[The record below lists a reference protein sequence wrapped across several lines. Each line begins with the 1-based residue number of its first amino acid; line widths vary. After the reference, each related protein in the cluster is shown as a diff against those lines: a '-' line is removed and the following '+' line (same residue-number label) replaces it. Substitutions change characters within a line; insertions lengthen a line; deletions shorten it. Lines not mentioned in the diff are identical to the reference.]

1 MSRSIGNVFFQ
12 SYLKYSIQSNVT
24 CNEVLLLP
32 AIMCYCTTHPWTTQH
47 SWIVRHRTP
56 QLCQSGR
63 LRNEAPH
70 FTSAIEPET
79 DLLWYHVKSFASCRL
94 NQSDQH
100 LFSPTG
106 YSAIYRA
113 VDEPHITM
121 IARGENQEVPQ
132 TTPLRPSHGPTDV
145 AQDSPVP
152 SHMQAAMAQIL
163 EFMTLQEQEL
173 TADFFLPPHGS
184 TRRCSL
190 LCRYPRAN
198 ATWDSLGNKFRDQ
211 SQG

>member
-1 MSRSIGNVFFQ
+1 MSRGIGNVFFQ
-12 SYLKYSIQSNVT
+12 SCPKHSIHSNVT

-32 AIMCYCTTHPWTTQH
+32 AIMCCCTTHPWTT
-47 SWIVRHRTP
+47 STP
-56 QLCQSGR
+56 GWFNTEPLSFVSLG

-79 DLLWYHVKSFASCRL
+79 NLLWYHVKSFASCRL

-145 AQDSPVP
+145 AQDLRVP
-152 SHMQAAMAQIL
+152 SRMQAAMAHIL
-163 EFMTLQEQEL
+163 DFVTLREQEL
-173 TADFFLPPHGS
+173 IWYRALLPAPSQFHSPLLTTAPRQLRPPS
-184 TRRCSL
+184 EAS
-190 LCRYPRAN
+190 
-198 ATWDSLGNKFRDQ
+198 
-211 SQG
+211 